1 MITKESSSLVDSK
14 KDGAPQP
21 PILQL
26 EEPSTQ
32 LSNQAADDSG
42 ILTNPGDQISLQE
55 LNKNNGGGD
64 ESSRPTT
71 SPQTASTQVASNRQL
86 LGLEAEDDQS
96 SAVQPSSMMTA
107 TTGTVL
113 NFKSV
118 MGQWI
123 HVHRKFTLESNFQHF
138 TEFHFT
144 SLLCCEFPVTR
155 DSHEFS
161 NFPWYHTELKR
172 GKWKFCGLFSGQID
186 EGRDKE
192 PPASGPPQNSKFEW
206 PLLFERASKNWWHP
220 QFDSHILEQ
229 QYWKSLL
236 PRTTKRFR
244 FGLFYLAFMSGI
256 CCMYYGLMAVDEW
269 LTFFLIFLLVFI
281 AVIIILIL
289 TFVKEYFYRNHCF
302 KISLSKYCKLD

>member
-1 MITKESSSLVDSK
+1 MKFWKL
-14 KDGAPQP
+14 
-21 PILQL
+21 
-26 EEPSTQ
+26 
-32 LSNQAADDSG
+32 
-42 ILTNPGDQISLQE
+42 LTF
-55 LNKNNGGGD
+55 
-64 ESSRPTT
+64 
-71 SPQTASTQVASNRQL
+71 
-86 LGLEAEDDQS
+86 
-96 SAVQPSSMMTA
+96 SSMKFFQNSKFKAFKIVKTA
-107 TTGTVL
+107 VFHTFWNWQKLISRRIYKYVNENL
-113 NFKSV
+113 VAFFP
-118 MGQWI
+118 GQM
-123 HVHRKFTLESNFQHF
+123 
-138 TEFHFT
+138 
-144 SLLCCEFPVTR
+144 
-155 DSHEFS
+155 
-161 NFPWYHTELKR
+161 
-172 GKWKFCGLFSGQID
+172 D

-281 AVIIILIL
+281 AVITILIL

-302 KISLSKYCKLD
+302 KISLSKYCKLDY

>member
-1 MITKESSSLVDSK
+1 M
-14 KDGAPQP
+14 
-21 PILQL
+21 
-26 EEPSTQ
+26 
-32 LSNQAADDSG
+32 
-42 ILTNPGDQISLQE
+42 
-55 LNKNNGGGD
+55 
-64 ESSRPTT
+64 
-71 SPQTASTQVASNRQL
+71 
-86 LGLEAEDDQS
+86 
-96 SAVQPSSMMTA
+96 
-107 TTGTVL
+107 
-113 NFKSV
+113 
-118 MGQWI
+118 
-123 HVHRKFTLESNFQHF
+123 
-138 TEFHFT
+138 
-144 SLLCCEFPVTR
+144 
-155 DSHEFS
+155 
-161 NFPWYHTELKR
+161 
-172 GKWKFCGLFSGQID
+172 D

-281 AVIIILIL
+281 SVITILIL

-302 KISLSKYCKLD
+302 KISLSKYCTVWKFHDSSVTQILREINFGESRRSKSAIYAILGALNFVDLVNSIP